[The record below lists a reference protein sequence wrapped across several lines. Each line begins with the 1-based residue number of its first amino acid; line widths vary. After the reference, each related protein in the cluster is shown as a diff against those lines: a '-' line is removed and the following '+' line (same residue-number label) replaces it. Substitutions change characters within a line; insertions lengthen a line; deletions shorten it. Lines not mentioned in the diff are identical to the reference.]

1 VRWLTGH
8 TKDVRA
14 VAYTPDG
21 RLVSGGS
28 DKTVRVWE
36 PVSGECAATI
46 KAKAPVYAV
55 AVSPDGRTLAYA
67 GRHAPRAGSN
77 FVSLCDPA
85 GKPVGRYELRI
96 EGLVWEQDAITGLL
110 VQVVRP
116 VPQSIWSL
124 SFSADGRYLAA
135 ACRQLGAAN
144 IPDGGGGWYWETAR
158 PDGARPLPG
167 ADVYAVAFSPS
178 GRRLAVTRLNTV
190 HFLPEPGA
198 AEGVVYRIP
207 AMWSPAVAFVP
218 GADLPTAAPGSSLFP
233 DAHAGPEGGQEL
245 AVIASGAFLF
255 FANPARQGKPA
266 KVKTGLRVVTA
277 VTASPDGKTL
287 LAGGKPGTVE
297 VYDAGTLTRATTYD
311 FGVGGVHALA
321 FAPDGLTFAAAGD
334 KGLVV
339 CDAGG

>member
-1 VRWLTGH
+1 
-8 TKDVRA
+8 
-14 VAYTPDG
+14 
-21 RLVSGGS
+21 
-28 DKTVRVWE
+28 VWD
-36 PVSGECAATI
+36 PVSGECVTTV

-55 AVSPDGRTLAYA
+55 AASPDGRTLAYA
-67 GRHAPRAGSN
+67 GRYGPRAESN
-77 FVSLCDPA
+77 IVSLCDPA

-96 EGLVWEQDAITGLL
+96 QGLVWEQNAITGLPE
-110 VQVVRP
+110 QVVRP
-116 VPQSIWSL
+116 VPLSIWSL

-158 PDGARPLPG
+158 PDGARSLPG

-178 GRRLAVTRLNTV
+178 GHRLAVTRLNTV

-198 AEGVVYRIP
+198 AEGVAYRIP

-218 GADLPTAAPGSSLFP
+218 GADLPTVAPSGSLFP
-233 DAHAGPEGGQEL
+233 NAPAESEGGQGL
-245 AVIASGAFLF
+245 AVIASGSFLF
-255 FANPARQGKPA
+255 FVNPTRPGEPV
-266 KVKTGLRVVTA
+266 KVKTGIRTVTA
-277 VTASPDGKTL
+277 LAASPGGQTL
-287 LAGGKPGTVE
+287 QAGGKPGTVE
-297 VYDAGTLTRATTYD
+297 VYDVGTLNRTTTYD